1 MSTDRIEVHASPT
14 GSPYGDGS
22 RGYPVRDLHA
32 AIRLVRHRREPGQR
46 AVIWLA
52 GGEYRQRTRLDLTG
66 ADSFTSFVAADS
78 EATPVITGAV
88 PITGWRTVEVG
99 GRELFA
105 AAAPSFSGRCLYVNG
120 QRAARPRHP
129 RDGYRWI
136 EDVAG
141 LDPAGDFVG
150 TLFDG
155 SDRFRFAAGDVPPL
169 ADPSRVE
176 VVVPHYWVQERM
188 PIIELDHERR
198 MIISSLRSIF
208 ALRDDAAARF
218 ARYYLDNVAEAL
230 GEAPGEWYLDHDGR
244 LTGADGPQL
253 LYCPRPGETADGI
266 EARMPILD
274 AFVRLAGTAAAPVR
288 EVRFE
293 GIAFEEADFAE
304 VPPATPPFGVR
315 EDPVL
320 PPDGRFAADVQAAS
334 TVPAALQFE
343 HARSCVLLDCRI
355 ERVGGYAISLGPGSR
370 GNLISGSVF
379 RDLGAGAVR
388 SGGALDPGSPD
399 VNEDNEISDNVIER
413 GGRSYPSCVAVL
425 LQHGAHNVIAHNT
438 ISDFRY
444 TGISVGW
451 VWDYGPSPSVGNVIE
466 GNHIHDLGR
475 GLLND
480 MGGVYLLGIAPGTVV
495 RGNHIHDVRCANY
508 GGWGIY
514 LDEGSSHVVVE
525 GNVVHDVSSQA
536 YHHHYGRESIIRGNV
551 FAFGGQGQV
560 SITRPEP
567 HVSFTFERNVV
578 VGQGSPA
585 FVGSAG
591 DKSVQRYRIVSDLNL
606 YWDFEPIDGAV
617 RAADGARRLDE
628 SGVMAFAV
636 TEPLDRAWREA
647 GHDRH
652 SVDADPGFVD
662 VAGRDLR
669 VRPGSPAEELG
680 ITVPDPNGVGPRPV
694 EQRLH
699 PLAVRTRA

>member
-14 GSPYGDGS
+14 ASPYGDGS

-32 AIRLVRHRREPGQR
+32 AIRLVRLRREPGQR

-52 GGEYRQRTRLDLTG
+52 AGEYRQRTRLDLTG

-120 QRAARPRHP
+120 QRADRPRHP

-155 SDRFRFAAGDVPPL
+155 SDRFGFAAGDVPPL

-244 LTGADGPQL
+244 LTGADGPQP
-253 LYCPRPGETADGI
+253 LYCPRPGETTDGI

>member
-1 MSTDRIEVHASPT
+1 MSTDRIEIHAD
-14 GSPYGDGS
+14 PYGDGS

-32 AIRLVRHRREPGQR
+32 AIRLVRLRREPGQR

-66 ADSFTSFVAADS
+66 ADSFTSFVAADPD
-78 EATPVITGAV
+78 APPVITGSERV
-88 PITGWRTVEVG
+88 TGWRSVQLG
-99 GRELFA
+99 GRSLL
-105 AAAPSFSGRCLYVNG
+105 AAPAPSASGRCLYVNG
-120 QRAARPRHP
+120 RRADRPRHP

-136 EDVAG
+136 EHVAG

-155 SDRFRFAAGDVPPL
+155 SDRFRFAAGDVPEL
-169 ADPSRVE
+169 ADPGRVE

-188 PIIELDHERR
+188 PITELDHDRR

-208 ALRDDAAARF
+208 ALRDDAAKRF

-230 GEAPGEWYLDHDGR
+230 GEVPGEWYLDHDGR

-253 LYCPRPGETADGI
+253 LYCPRADETGTGI
-266 EARMPILD
+266 EARMPVLE
-274 AFVRLAGTAAAPVR
+274 AFVRLAGTATAPVR

-293 GIAFEEADFAE
+293 GVGLVEADFAE

-343 HARSCVLLDCRI
+343 HARSCAVLDCRI
-355 ERVGGYAISLGPGSR
+355 ERVGGYGISLGPGSR
-370 GNLISGSVF
+370 GNLVSGSVL

-388 SGGALDPGSPD
+388 SGGALAAGSAD
-399 VNEDNEISDNVIER
+399 VNQDNEISDNVIEH

-425 LQHGAHNVIAHNT
+425 FQHGAYNVIAHNA

-451 VWDYGPSPSVGNVIE
+451 VWDYKPSPSVGNLIE
-466 GNHIHDLGR
+466 GNHLHDLGQ

-480 MGGVYLLGIAPGTVV
+480 LGGIYLLGIAPGTVV
-495 RGNHIHDVRCANY
+495 RGNHIHDVHCANY

-551 FAFGGQGQV
+551 FAFGGQGQL

-578 VGQGSPA
+578 VGQRSPA

-606 YWDFEPIDGAV
+606 YWDFDPIDGAV

-628 SGVMAFAV
+628 SGVMGFAV
-636 TEPLDRAWREA
+636 TEPLDRAWRDA

-669 VRPGSPAEELG
+669 IRPGSPAEELG
-680 ITVPDPNGVGPRPV
+680 ITVPDLRRAGPRPV

-699 PLAVRTRA
+699 PLAVRTRP